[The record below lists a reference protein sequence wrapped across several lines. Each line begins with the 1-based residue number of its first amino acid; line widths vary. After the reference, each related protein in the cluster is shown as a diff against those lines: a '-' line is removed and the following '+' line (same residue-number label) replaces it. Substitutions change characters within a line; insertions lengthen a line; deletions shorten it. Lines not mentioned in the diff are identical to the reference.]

1 MDKLIILIVVL
12 FVVIIGINIYI
23 GMTPSK
29 IIDESVPDLKNV
41 SCSYVEDG
49 VSKIRDECILECEE
63 QGGEFTVYEDNFIE
77 VEDGVKEET
86 VFNYNQNGEL
96 VEQTITVP
104 NMVYERQETATT
116 YTFPP
121 TCNAFCKDCY
131 ILQ

>member
-1 MDKLIILIVVL
+1 MDKLLILVAVL
-12 FVVIIGINIYI
+12 FVLIICLYIYI
-23 GMTPSK
+23 RMTPSK
-29 IIDESVPDLKNV
+29 IINDSVPDLKNV

-77 VEDGVKEET
+77 VEDGQREET
-86 VFNYNQNGEL
+86 VFNYNQHGEL
-96 VEQTITVP
+96 VSKIINVP
-104 NMVYERQETATT
+104 NIVYERQETATT

-121 TCNAFCKDCY
+121 SCNAFCEDCY

>member
-1 MDKLIILIVVL
+1 MDKLLILVAVL
-12 FVVIIGINIYI
+12 FVLIICFYIYI
-23 GMTPSK
+23 RMTPSK

-77 VEDGVKEET
+77 VEDGQRVET
-86 VFNYNQNGEL
+86 VFNYNQDGEL
-96 VEQTITVP
+96 VSKTINVP
-104 NMVYERQETATT
+104 NMVYERQETAAT

-121 TCNAFCKDCY
+121 SCNAFCKDCY